1 MEAKR
6 LFDAIQAGDLATVD
20 RILTERPAAASASDD
35 AGLSALTVA
44 AYHRQPAIVERILA
58 AGPDLDR
65 FEAAIVGD
73 VDRVEALLTEA
84 EREREMD
91 RETAGRPG
99 GSSSQGGDSNG
110 ASGPALDEAGAPIDE
125 RSADGFSALH
135 LAAFFGRPAV
145 ARLLLDRGADP
156 NPWATGDLYVQ
167 PLHSAVAGG
176 HEAVAEMLIHGGAD
190 VDAPQRHG
198 YTPLMGAAQNGLAA
212 TVQLLLARGADP
224 VARND
229 DVLTAAELADRS
241 GHPEIAATIRAAG
254 GQDSAARREGPAG
267 RTDEAGRPD
276 RA

>member
-1 MEAKR
+1 MDAAR
-6 LFDAIQAGDLATVD
+6 LFDAIRAGDLATVD
-20 RILTERPAAASASDD
+20 RILTQRPAAASASDD

-44 AYHRQPAIVERILA
+44 AYHGQPAIVERILA
-58 AGPDLDR
+58 DRPDLDR

-73 VDRVEALLTEA
+73 VERLDALVTEA
-84 EREREMD
+84 EQEREMD
-91 RETAGRPG
+91 RETVGRRG
-99 GSSSQGGDSNG
+99 GASGRDSGPNG
-110 ASGPALDEAGAPIDE
+110 ASGPAPDEAGATIDE
-125 RSADGFSALH
+125 RSADGFTALH

-176 HEAVAEMLIHGGAD
+176 HEAVAEMLIRDGAD

-224 VARND
+224 KARND
-229 DVLTAAELADRS
+229 DILTAAELADRA
-241 GHPEIAATIRAAG
+241 GQTEVAATIRAAG
-254 GQDSAARREGPAG
+254 G
-267 RTDEAGRPD
+267 
-276 RA
+276 

>member
-1 MEAKR
+1 MDGTR
-6 LFDAIQAGDLATVD
+6 LFEAIRAGDLATVD

-44 AYHRQPAIVERILA
+44 AYHGQPAIVERILA
-58 AGPDLDR
+58 AEPDLDR

-73 VDRVEALLTEA
+73 VDRVEALLTDA

-91 RETAGRPG
+91 RETAGRGVGASGRNG
-99 GSSSQGGDSNG
+99 GSNG
-110 ASGPALDEAGAPIDE
+110 ASGPGAGEAGAPIDE
-125 RSADGFSALH
+125 RSADGFAALH

-176 HEAVAEMLIHGGAD
+176 HEAVAELLIHGGAD
-190 VDAPQRHG
+190 VGAPQRGG
-198 YTPLMGAAQNGLAA
+198 YTPLMGAAQNGMAA

-224 VARND
+224 KARNE
-229 DVLTAAELADRS
+229 DVLTAAELADRA
-241 GHPEIAATIRAAG
+241 GHPEVAATIRAAG
-254 GQDSAARREGPAG
+254 G
-267 RTDEAGRPD
+267 
-276 RA
+276 